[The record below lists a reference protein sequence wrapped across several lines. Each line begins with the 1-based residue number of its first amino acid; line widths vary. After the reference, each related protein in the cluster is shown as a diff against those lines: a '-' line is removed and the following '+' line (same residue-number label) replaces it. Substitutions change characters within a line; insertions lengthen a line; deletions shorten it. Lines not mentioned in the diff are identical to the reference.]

1 VAVECCTIVASQVT
15 YRGTAIP
22 SRHTRPLTAC
32 KEARVPSGCHVESR
46 CHPERS
52 RGTAIPARDRR
63 PRLRCAKAAR
73 LRSGRHSTN
82 RQVPKGEAEL
92 APDARPAQCREP
104 SGVATDAFSE
114 NHSRKKVVAQ
124 TAVVAAS
131 AQAALL
137 ESGVLIRTDTGPC
150 VRASPAIPCRRE
162 RSAVRV

>member
-1 VAVECCTIVASQVT
+1 MAVECCTIVASQVP
-15 YRGTAIP
+15 YRGTAIA

-32 KEARVPSGCHVESR
+32 KEARVPSGCHV
-46 CHPERS
+46 S
-52 RGTAIPARDRR
+52 RGVIPSEAEGPLYPREIRVL
-63 PRLRCAKAAR
+63 RLRCAKAAR

-114 NHSRKKVVAQ
+114 NHLRKKVVAQ